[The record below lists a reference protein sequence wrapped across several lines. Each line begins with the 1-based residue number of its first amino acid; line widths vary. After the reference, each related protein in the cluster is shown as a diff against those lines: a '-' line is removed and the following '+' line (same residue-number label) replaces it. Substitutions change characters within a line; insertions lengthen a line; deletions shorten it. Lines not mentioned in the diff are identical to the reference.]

1 MSQIVRLYN
10 HISHDDLNFQLKIHA
25 SKSDN
30 ILEVN
35 KAIYSFES
43 IPTANFS
50 IDFHLAYDITKLNP
64 LLPEEERADFHKFVK
79 FIIRY
84 ECKNSRRRGV
94 YDLTKAKTLKDAD
107 EIFETTI
114 DYSPNEWFGDID
126 FKCML
131 IRVAE
136 SNEHD
141 QYLTEKY
148 SILAESESKKLYLD
162 PFKESSKGCQLGVRV
177 GKFDFSDGDVE
188 INALY
193 QLKKDTPEII
203 LNERAPKFILKA
215 LEHSYKKNG
224 PNKNLQNALFAP
236 IVVDVWEQLAREA
249 FDEMMPSGSDDEPMD
264 PRDLSFPFNKIAE
277 RIALAL
283 YDGSLEDAINNLKY
297 KLSNQVTRRHLIN
310 RELPLAVQEIGNL
323 QDDYEKVAE
332 HYFKNI

>member
-10 HISHDDLNFQLKIHA
+10 HISHDDLNFQLSIHA
-25 SKSDN
+25 GKNDN

-35 KAIYSFES
+35 PTIYSFES
-43 IPTANFS
+43 IPTSNFS
-50 IDFHLAYDITKLNP
+50 INFHLHYDINKLNT

-79 FIIRY
+79 FIIKY

-94 YDLTKAKTLKDAD
+94 FDLIKGMTLSGAN
-107 EIFETTI
+107 EVFEAQI

-131 IRVAE
+131 VRVIE
-136 SNEHD
+136 SKEDD

-148 SILAESESKKLYLD
+148 SILAESNSKKLYLD
-162 PFKESSKGCQLGVRV
+162 PFKESSLGGQLGVRI
-177 GKFDFSDGDVE
+177 GKLDFNDGDAE

-193 QLKKDTPEII
+193 QLKKDTLEII
-203 LNERAPKFILKA
+203 LNENAPKHILKA
-215 LEHSYKKNG
+215 LEHSYKSDG

-249 FDEMMPSGSDDEPMD
+249 FDEMMPSGSEDDPID
-264 PRDLSFPFNKIAE
+264 PGDLSFPFNKIAE

-283 YDGSLEDAINNLKY
+283 YDGNLEDAINNLKD

-310 RELPLAVQEIGNL
+310 RELPLAVQVIGNL